1 MRFYLALIV
10 SKIVVLLIKIS
21 RKGSGYTWP
30 GHIALILDPKFL
42 AHAHFQY
49 KKGILLIS
57 GTNGKTT
64 TSKLVTHLL
73 TSAGYSVTHNKTG
86 GNILNGIVSTFIR
99 DMSFLGRI
107 TSDAAVLEV
116 DEFTLPVVLNT
127 LTPSLLMLLNLSRD
141 QLDRYGEVDI
151 ILDKWLEAVARL
163 NDSTVIILDS
173 EQESFKAVSDI
184 FTGRVFYFD
193 SDTTYLEETSL
204 HGTFNAKN
212 INAAVLAC
220 FVLGLDPQAVTE
232 NLHTFEAAYGRGEIL
247 NKGTTHYQLFL
258 AKNPASFN
266 QNLELLSTE
275 KIYHD
280 TLLFI
285 LNDEVRDGRDV
296 SWIYDIDAAKLYEV
310 CQNIHLEKIYM
321 SGNRCLDMAVRLHY
335 AGVDIVRTNVDPHLE
350 NVVNL
355 INSRNDTNDI
365 FVMPNYS
372 AMLKLRQL
380 LIGREIL

>member
-1 MRFYLALIV
+1 MRFYIALIA
-10 SKIVVLLIKIS
+10 SKIVLILIKVT
-21 RKGSGYTWP
+21 RRGSGYTWP
-30 GHIALILDPKFL
+30 GHVALIIDPKFL
-42 AHAHFQY
+42 AHSQFHY
-49 KKGILLIS
+49 KKGIILIS

-73 TSAGYSVTHNKTG
+73 TSAGYSVTHNKSG

-99 DMSFLGRI
+99 DMSYLGQI
-107 TSDAAVLEV
+107 YSDAAVLEV
-116 DEFTLPVVLNT
+116 DEFTLPVVLKT

-151 ILDKWLEAVARL
+151 ILDKWLDSVSHL
-163 NDSTVIILDS
+163 NDSTVIILDA
-173 EQESFKAVSDI
+173 EQESFKSISDV

-193 SDTTYLEETSL
+193 SDNTYLDETSL

-220 FVLGLDPQAVTE
+220 FVLGLDPQAVKE
-232 NLHTFEAAYGRGEIL
+232 HLHTFEAAYGRGEIL
-247 NKGTTHYQLFL
+247 NKDTTHYQLFL

-280 TLLFI
+280 TLLFV

-310 CQNIHLEKIYM
+310 CQNIPIEKIYI

-335 AGVDIVRTNVDPHLE
+335 AGVDIAKSNIDPNLE

-355 INSRNDTNDI
+355 INSRGDTNDI